1 MSTRYCYLDFH
12 VFYVSLEE
20 KITCKKNQNININYA
35 NSYFI
40 IDRSLHNEKYR
51 KKIIVT
57 VSQTDVTVSV
67 CHTDVTVSVC
77 HTDVT
82 ASVCHTDVT
91 VSVCHTDVTN

>member
-20 KITCKKNQNININYA
+20 NITQCKKNQNININYA

-51 KKIIVT
+51 KEMIVT
-57 VSQTDVTVSV
+57 VRRMLLL
-67 CHTDVTVSVC
+67 
-77 HTDVT
+77 
-82 ASVCHTDVT
+82 ASVIQMLPTKG
-91 VSVCHTDVTN
+91 